1 MQKANTTGP
10 NAQLVASVNSRPFHG
25 HGSQVK
31 NGANMLSNPLNT
43 INVLSSNSNHSGYHG
58 NVGGNYKSTNAGA
71 AVSTAGGP
79 SSSTTGQ
86 TQTAA
91 QGNRNGHKRNQSH
104 IAGPGSAAANARA
117 GGLMTPKGPIGNPF
131 NDGVGGSR
139 PNYPGAFKGQ
149 HQTIDVNDN

>member
-1 MQKANTTGP
+1 MQKANTTGA

-25 HGSQVK
+25 HGGQVK
-31 NGANMLSNPLNT
+31 NGVNMLSNPLNT

-58 NVGGNYKSTNAGA
+58 NVGGNYKSTNAGP

-91 QGNRNGHKRNQSH
+91 QGNRNGHKRN
-104 IAGPGSAAANARA
+104 
-117 GGLMTPKGPIGNPF
+117 
-131 NDGVGGSR
+131 
-139 PNYPGAFKGQ
+139 
-149 HQTIDVNDN
+149 